1 MKLSK
6 LLILLVSVILMSF
19 MLISTLPAC
28 STQTDE
34 DKITEN
40 VLRAVNAGD
49 YNKYLNSFYE
59 DVRPGVQSEHD
70 WNAVVAEIK
79 NLYGEYENNSLEFWK
94 TEVEDS
100 NTARY
105 YKTKFTKN
113 PEVIIRAVFQDVN
126 GKSELVGFW
135 LVQE

>member
-6 LLILLVSVILMSF
+6 LLILLVSVILTSF
-19 MLISTLPAC
+19 MLVSTLPAC
-28 STQTDE
+28 SIQTDE

-40 VLRAVNAGD
+40 VLRAVNTGD

-59 DVRPGVQSEHD
+59 ELRPGVQIEQD
-70 WNAVVAEIK
+70 WNEDVAAIK
-79 NLYGEYENNSLEFWK
+79 NIYGEYENNSLEFWK
-94 TEVEDS
+94 TEAEDS
-100 NTARY
+100 STVRY

-113 PEVIIRAVFQDVN
+113 PEVIIKAAFQDFD
-126 GKSELVGFW
+126 GKNELIGFW